1 MSCWKEL
8 RTCLNRW
15 DLILEQSLPS
25 TSWYCNS
32 HTEGEKDFQNM
43 LTKQLYPSIAPC
55 ACYFQSAALSLL
67 HVCHDGSPVCAQS
80 STEWLYPKS
89 MVTWLV
95 TTLWMLNSAAN
106 KPFCFV
112 SIQIR
117 QNHSDCWCGCQIW
130 GPILPSWCQQL
141 LSARFHIIT
150 FTTAGCFLFHARIV
164 KDSWSDLV
172 LSNSGRD
179 RKKT

>member
-55 ACYFQSAALSLL
+55 ACYFQSAALLLL

-106 KPFCFV
+106 KPLSVSYPFISGTTTVTVGVDAKSEVLFSQVGVNSYCLLV
-112 SIQIR
+112 SI
-117 QNHSDCWCGCQIW
+117 
-130 GPILPSWCQQL
+130 
-141 LSARFHIIT
+141 
-150 FTTAGCFLFHARIV
+150 
-164 KDSWSDLV
+164 
-172 LSNSGRD
+172 
-179 RKKT
+179 